1 MHPNEIADNRTD
13 LLTFTKTM
21 FRARKGQEFVEN
33 WHHAAICAALE
44 RVVIGQTKRLIINIP
59 PRYSKTEIAVI
70 NFMAWC
76 MGNFPDSEFIHAS
89 YSSRLAANNSYQCR
103 AVVQSEKYAEIF
115 PSVTLMNDSKAKD
128 EWRTTDSGCVY
139 ATGAEGTITGYGAG
153 KLRDY
158 FGGAI
163 IIDDPHKAGEA
174 SSDTMRQN
182 VLDWFQT
189 TIESRCNSPDTPI
202 IVIMQRLH
210 EEDLTG
216 WLLKG
221 GNGEKWEHLCIPV
234 LDADDNPLWSF
245 KHDRETLQRMESS
258 NRYVFTGQYMQRPS
272 PLGGG
277 IIKSEWFGRYTIPP
291 KIKYRKIY
299 ADTAQKT
306 AERNDYSVFE
316 CWGHG
321 EDNRIYLLDMVRG
334 KWEAPELKRRAVE
347 FWNKHAQPSQ
357 HGALR
362 KMIVEDKA
370 SGTGLIQ
377 DIKHD
382 AKIPVQAQQ
391 RNKDKLTRVMDVTSY
406 IESGYVM
413 IPADAPFTSD
423 FVSECEGFT
432 ADDSHMHDDQIDP
445 MCDAINDM
453 LIPDGEI
460 PGMPKMRMNF

>member
-1 MHPNEIADNRTD
+1 MHPHEIADNRTD

-21 FRARKGQEFVEN
+21 FGARKGQEFIEN
-33 WHHAAICAALE
+33 WHHAAICTALE

-115 PSVTLMNDSKAKD
+115 QDVVLMNDSKAKD

-174 SSDTMRQN
+174 SSDRMRQN

-216 WLLKG
+216 WLLNG
-221 GNGEKWEHLCIPV
+221 GNGENWEHLCIPV
-234 LDADDNPLWSF
+234 LDADDNPLWPF
-245 KHDRETLQRMESS
+245 KHDREALARMESA

-272 PLGGG
+272 PIGGG
-277 IIKSEWFGRYTIPP
+277 LIKGEWFGRYRVLP
-291 KIKYRKIY
+291 KLKQRKIY

-306 AERNDYSVFE
+306 KERNDYSVFE
-316 CWGHG
+316 CWGQS
-321 EDNRIYLLDMVRG
+321 EDGKAYLLDMIRG
-334 KWEAPELKRRAVE
+334 KWEAPELKRRAID
-347 FWNKHAQPSQ
+347 FWNKCSADKSSP
-357 HGALR
+357 LR
-362 KMIVEDKA
+362 GMVIEDKS

-377 DIKHD
+377 ELKNSER
-382 AKIPVQAQQ
+382 IPVKAQP
-391 RNKDKLTRVMDVTSY
+391 RSNDKLTRVMDSAPY

-413 IPADAPFTSD
+413 IPEDAPFVSD
-423 FVSECEGFT
+423 FVIECEAFT
-432 ADDSHMHDDQIDP
+432 ADDSHKHDDQIDP
-445 MCDAINDM
+445 MCDAIQDI
-453 LIPDGEI
+453 LATRPEPVRAKLGVVY
-460 PGMPKMRMNF
+460 